1 MYCWL
6 HRTEEVRHEPF
17 CLRLY
22 LYCTYWCCYECAI
35 ECAISSAHYEN
46 VRMHDG
52 CANCCALCSMMQ
64 CSAAKSSEYDGD
76 TSLCVW
82 SNRAS
87 AVIASSLLLQAMRAA
102 FPNPGPGTGA
112 KDITKERG
120 MLALRND

>member
-1 MYCWL
+1 MLWTV
-6 HRTEEVRHEPF
+6 H
-17 CLRLY
+17 
-22 LYCTYWCCYECAI
+22 CA
-35 ECAISSAHYEN
+35 
-46 VRMHDG
+46 VK
-52 CANCCALCSMMQ
+52 SMMQ

-87 AVIASSLLLQAMRAA
+87 AVIASSLLLQARRAA

>member
-1 MYCWL
+1 MTVYD
-6 HRTEEVRHEPF
+6 
-17 CLRLY
+17 
-22 LYCTYWCCYECAI
+22 
-35 ECAISSAHYEN
+35 ISTVQS
-46 VRMHDG
+46 
-52 CANCCALCSMMQ
+52 
-64 CSAAKSSEYDGD
+64 GD

-120 MLALRND
+120 MVALENEEEYAVRCCLLFG

>member
-1 MYCWL
+1 MKML
-6 HRTEEVRHEPF
+6 E
-17 CLRLY
+17 
-22 LYCTYWCCYECAI
+22 CTMDVQIAVHCAVKNMI
-35 ECAISSAHYEN
+35 
-46 VRMHDG
+46 
-52 CANCCALCSMMQ
+52 Q

-112 KDITKERG
+112 KDITSERG
-120 MLALRND
+120 MLALRNEHDMNSWMLSE